1 MLKDDLEDIYQQ
13 VGRHN
18 DQLFSHTFE
27 GAKGKAIIDDIMKSN
42 RNNPP
47 RTINGLD
54 VLAIE
59 DYETGEKLI
68 SKQMKQHQ
76 SRSLKQ
82 TCLKYILK
90 KVLLP

>member
-27 GAKGKAIIDDIMKSN
+27 GAKGKAIIDDIMKSY

-47 RTINGLD
+47 VQLMD
-54 VLAIE
+54 
-59 DYETGEKLI
+59 
-68 SKQMKQHQ
+68 
-76 SRSLKQ
+76 
-82 TCLKYILK
+82 
-90 KVLLP
+90 